1 MATLTKKQLWKEN
14 DEWVVVGVKQNKSVE
29 KGWVVV
35 PDKSKGKPV
44 DEPDRVD
51 KILARHGV
59 CKRSEAKAF
68 LRHGRVTFEGDVVT
82 RPEQRVVVRL
92 YDGVHVDGKPIPVS
106 HVADKENVD
115 LEKEA

>member
-1 MATLTKKQLWKEN
+1 M
-14 DEWVVVGVKQNKSVE
+14 
-29 KGWVVV
+29 
-35 PDKSKGKPV
+35 
-44 DEPDRVD
+44 
-51 KILARHGV
+51 

-82 RPEQRVVVRL
+82 RPEQRVVVRYVSGPRASKTARLPRGSTTWTFSRRAIFATCFGKAAQKRRRSRRAPLSKRRL

-115 LEKEA
+115 MEKEA